1 MADQSPAA
9 FKRINFFRGFMT
21 TEQDWND
28 AEHSHIE
35 KRKLHNRVLHAP
47 GVIPHHLGGF
57 RVSARGK
64 GELAVEI
71 APGYAKSDE
80 GRIAPLRR
88 VDINDDIPADLSG
101 IPVERFTPTFV
112 LVENGEEVGRIR
124 GYPGSEFFWFL
135 VDDLIAML
143 PEQEKTSV
151 PAKSPAL

>member
-1 MADQSPAA
+1 MIKLLAA
-9 FKRINFFRGFMT
+9 VMMLAPIWAIAPSLPRAEAAELVMF
-21 TEQDWND
+21 EQEGCVWCAKFN
-28 AEHSHIE
+28 A
-35 KRKLHNRVLHAP
+35 
-47 GVIPHHLGGF
+47 
-57 RVSARGK
+57 
-64 GELAVEI
+64 EI